1 VPPRGLDNS
10 TACQASVSLG
20 PLAAFSQPSCTIQ
33 YQCHRPRPRAQAFAA
48 TLACHASSSRSGDA
62 VVQFQA
68 APNDDARNWPFPS
81 PLLRRP
87 SGREG
92 HTPLDRKYTL
102 AWVPR
107 QVQPI
112 SLPTQRSQSPLGG
125 GRQRSLELT
134 STYGPCS
141 EESNEPRTSRPG
153 GRVHNCPCSESLH
166 LTLRHGIGRA
176 EHGMAAAM
184 LRYGRTVVHYW
195 TLVRRQ
201 EEVQTLNPAS
211 SKAASGSGLL
221 DATQELHIACTTRQR
236 HIPKWLFQVV
246 PAVTE
251 TSRSGGSACKL
262 ALATTSSGSKSLH
275 EDMRRSW
282 PHGPVCFRQQAASMG
297 IPTVSQAGKYI
308 VLVLRTP
315 SWKRREESSG
325 SSAGTRSASMD
336 SVGAEGMPFSTSLQ
350 RPREGNRPQ

>member
-1 VPPRGLDNS
+1 
-10 TACQASVSLG
+10 
-20 PLAAFSQPSCTIQ
+20 
-33 YQCHRPRPRAQAFAA
+33 
-48 TLACHASSSRSGDA
+48 
-62 VVQFQA
+62 
-68 APNDDARNWPFPS
+68 
-81 PLLRRP
+81 
-87 SGREG
+87 
-92 HTPLDRKYTL
+92 
-102 AWVPR
+102 
-107 QVQPI
+107 
-112 SLPTQRSQSPLGG
+112 
-125 GRQRSLELT
+125 
-134 STYGPCS
+134 
-141 EESNEPRTSRPG
+141 
-153 GRVHNCPCSESLH
+153 
-166 LTLRHGIGRA
+166 
-176 EHGMAAAM
+176 M